1 MGKVAKVSASSP
13 VIEFFFD
20 KYSQEDGLP
29 VTQLASGNGLSSQS
43 EIARLKEELE
53 MRDQLVQQL
62 SQELFRLVK
71 GNQDF
76 LPAPEVSEHHQEEV
90 RSLRAQMHKLEEQ
103 VAFYQEQIESRDEE
117 AYQLR
122 QTTQELTDRTRML
135 EQVVQELPRIYKE
148 KFAERMAAV
157 KERVAQI
164 QQENRELQAELQS
177 TSYRLAVR
185 NRRGTNHLD
194 LPTFPSEMLGSN
206 SMASFAKTS
215 E

>member
-1 MGKVAKVSASSP
+1 MAHP
-13 VIEFFFD
+13 
-20 KYSQEDGLP
+20 
-29 VTQLASGNGLSSQS
+29 SGSNGSDNQS
-43 EIARLKEELE
+43 EVARLREELE

-76 LPAPEVSEHHQEEV
+76 LPTPEVSEQHEQEV
-90 RSLRAQMHKLEEQ
+90 RSLRAQMQQLEQ
-103 VAFYQEQIESRDEE
+103 QITFYQTQIEERDEE
-117 AYQLR
+117 AQQLR

-148 KFAERMAAV
+148 KFAERMSAV
-157 KERVAQI
+157 KDRVARI

-185 NRRGTNHLD
+185 NRKGSSHLD
-194 LPTFPSEMLGSN
+194 LPTFPSEMLGRN

-215 E
+215 